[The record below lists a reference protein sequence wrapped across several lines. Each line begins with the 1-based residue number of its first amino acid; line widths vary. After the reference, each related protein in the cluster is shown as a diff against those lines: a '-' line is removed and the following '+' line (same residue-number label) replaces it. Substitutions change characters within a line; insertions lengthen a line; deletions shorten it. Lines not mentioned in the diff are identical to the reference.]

1 MAVEGEL
8 ADMAEITGVFPYNC
22 DADTLRAIN
31 FISSREADAN
41 SRIIWLYEGADC
53 RICSSLPNQL
63 TLSAKPVGISQF
75 CRMTPNERAEVQR
88 EIDRLSMTFHQIFLL
103 FANALNEED
112 VASAPIMDRALVIAN
127 TEPGVVWSAIG
138 LIGKLHAWQPALRQ
152 ELVLLTP
159 DDVSVAKQTY
169 KALQNLEVKAL
180 PQPFPRLYGMLT
192 I

>member
-1 MAVEGEL
+1 
-8 ADMAEITGVFPYNC
+8 MAEITGVFPYNC

-41 SRIIWLYEGADC
+41 SRIIWLYEGPDC

-75 CRMTPNERAEVQR
+75 CCMTPNTRADVQR
-88 EIDRLSMTFHQIFLL
+88 EIDRLSTTYDRIFLL

-112 VASAPIMDRALVIAN
+112 VASAPIMDGALVIAN

-138 LIGKLHAWQPALRQ
+138 LIGKLHAWQAALTQ
-152 ELVLLTP
+152 ELVLLTS
-159 DDVSVAKQTY
+159 DDVSVAMQTY
-169 KALQNLEVKAL
+169 QSMQNLEMKAL
-180 PQPFPRLYGMLT
+180 PQPFPSLYGMLA